1 MAVVPYN
8 GHSLSPQ
15 AADLVRRIA
24 QRILDEPADLMDQVY
39 AAVAAAADEPLRSE
53 PVLAAEVAASTRAN
67 VLHWAA
73 SIERDPG
80 GRVPANLT
88 PEVLGIAREAFR
100 RGIEQTVYT
109 TYHAGQNVV
118 QAHWMRTAFAL
129 SADPA
134 VLRQALTAGSESVAG
149 FVEDMVAVL
158 SEQLR
163 RERADLARSSHA
175 RRFEVVSLILDSAPI
190 TTGRASTQLGYD
202 LRRRHTAAVL
212 WTDPRRPDQAALAA
226 AAEVLG
232 PVTGARQVL
241 TVIASSSSVWAW
253 LAAAADT
260 DAGAITAATAAQPA
274 VRVAVGPAGT
284 GADGFRR
291 SHFDAVAT
299 QRLMSRRPDLRV
311 ARFADVQLVA
321 LALADEQRAREFVA
335 RTLGTLADADREL
348 RDTLCVYIAEQFS
361 AARAARAL
369 YTHRNTVLNRLQRA
383 ERLLPLPLAG
393 HGLEVGVALEIAQWL
408 GTQPPVQVSGGL
420 TGAPITILIS
430 PLTRGTRKGR
440 AHHHR
445 PPRSLWGDCAYFPCH
460 FQRGS
465 CSYHGWPDHGR
476 ERDAG
481 GGRRPHGQLC
491 RAR

>member
-1 MAVVPYN
+1 VADAGEPDA
-8 GHSLSPQ
+8 GEPLSPQ

-24 QRILDEPADLMDQVY
+24 RGILDEPADLMDRVY
-39 AAVAAAADEPLRSE
+39 AAVSAAADEPLRSE
-53 PVLAAEVAASTRAN
+53 PVLAAEVAASTRSN

-73 SIERDPG
+73 GIARDPA

-109 TYHAGQNVV
+109 TYHAGQNAV
-118 QAHWMRTAFAL
+118 QAYWMHTAFTL

-134 VLRQALTAGSESVAG
+134 VLCQVLAAGSESVAG
-149 FVEDMVAVL
+149 FVDDMVAAL

-163 RERADLARSSHA
+163 RERVELARSSHA

-190 TTGRASTQLGYD
+190 TTVQASTQLGYD
-202 LRRRHTAAVL
+202 LSRRHTAAVL

-226 AAEVLG
+226 AAGALG
-232 PVTGARQVL
+232 PATRARQVL
-241 TVIASSSSVWAW
+241 TVVASSSSVWAW

-260 DAGAITAATAAQPA
+260 GAGAITAAIAAYPA
-274 VRVAVGPAGT
+274 VRVAVGPAGA

-299 QRLMSRRPDLRV
+299 QRLMGRRPDLPV

-321 LALADEQRAREFVA
+321 LALADEQNAREFVA

-348 RDTLCVYIAEQFS
+348 RDTLCVYIGEQFS

-369 YTHRNTVLNRLQRA
+369 YTHRNTILNRLQRA

-393 HGLEVGVALEIAQWL
+393 HGLEIGVALEIAQWL
-408 GTQPPVQVSGGL
+408 GTQP
-420 TGAPITILIS
+420 
-430 PLTRGTRKGR
+430 
-440 AHHHR
+440 
-445 PPRSLWGDCAYFPCH
+445 
-460 FQRGS
+460 GS
-465 CSYHGWPDHGR
+465 AD
-476 ERDAG
+476 RD
-481 GGRRPHGQLC
+481 R
-491 RAR
+491 

>member
-1 MAVVPYN
+1 MMTVVPDA
-8 GHSLSPQ
+8 GDPLSPQ
-15 AADLVRRIA
+15 AADLVRRVA
-24 QRILDEPADLMDQVY
+24 QGILDEPAELMDQVE
-39 AAVAAAADEPLRSE
+39 AAVSAAADEPLRSE

-118 QAHWMRTAFAL
+118 WAYWMRTAFAL
-129 SADPA
+129 SRDPA
-134 VLRQALTAGSESVAG
+134 VLRQALAAGSASVAG
-149 FVEDMVAVL
+149 FVEDMVAAL

-163 RERADLARSSHA
+163 RERAELARSSHA

-190 TTGRASTQLGYD
+190 TTGRAGAQLGYD

-212 WTDPRRPDQAALAA
+212 WTDPRHPDQAALAA
-226 AAEVLG
+226 AAEALG
-232 PVTGARQVL
+232 PATRARQVL

-253 LAAAADT
+253 LAAASDT
-260 DAGAITAATAAQPA
+260 GAAAITAATAAHPG
-274 VRVAVGPAGT
+274 VRVAVGPPGT

-299 QRLMSRRPDLRV
+299 QRLMARRPDLRV
-311 ARFADVQLVA
+311 ARFTDVQLVA
-321 LALADEQRAREFVA
+321 LAIADEQRAREFVA
-335 RTLGTLADADREL
+335 RTLGKLADADPDL
-348 RDTLCVYIAEQFS
+348 RDTLCVYISEQFS

-383 ERLLPLPLAG
+383 ERLLPIPLAG
-393 HGLEVGVALEIAQWL
+393 HGLEVGVALEITQWL
-408 GTQPPVQVSGGL
+408 GTQPGS
-420 TGAPITILIS
+420 T
-430 PLTRGTRKGR
+430 TR
-440 AHHHR
+440 
-445 PPRSLWGDCAYFPCH
+445 
-460 FQRGS
+460 
-465 CSYHGWPDHGR
+465 
-476 ERDAG
+476 AG
-481 GGRRPHGQLC
+481 
-491 RAR
+491 

>member
-1 MAVVPYN
+1 MAVVPDA
-8 GHSLSPQ
+8 GEPLSPQ

-24 QRILDEPADLMDQVY
+24 RLFLDEPADLMAEVY
-39 AAVAAAADEPLRSE
+39 TAVAAAADEPLRSE
-53 PVLAAEVAASTRAN
+53 PVLAAEVAASTRSN

-73 SIERDPG
+73 GLARDPG
-80 GRVPANLT
+80 GRVPANLS

-109 TYHAGQNVV
+109 TYHAGQNAV
-118 QAHWMRTAFAL
+118 QAYWMRTAFAL
-129 SADPA
+129 SSDTA
-134 VLRQALTAGSESVAG
+134 VLRQVLAVGSASVAG
-149 FVEDMVAVL
+149 FVDDMVAAL

-163 RERADLARSSHA
+163 RERAELARGSHE

-190 TTGRASTQLGYD
+190 TAGRAGAQLGYD

-212 WTDPRRPDQAALAA
+212 WTDPRRPDQAALAR
-226 AAEVLG
+226 AAEALG
-232 PVTGARQVL
+232 PVTGAQQVL

-260 DAGAITAATAAQPA
+260 AADAITAATAAYPA
-274 VRVAVGPAGT
+274 VRIAVGPAGA
-284 GADGFRR
+284 GIDGFRR
-291 SHFDAVAT
+291 SHSDAVAT
-299 QRLMSRRPDLRV
+299 QRLMARRPGLPV

-321 LALADEQRAREFVA
+321 LAIQDEQRAREFVA

-348 RDTLCVYIAEQFS
+348 RDTLCVYIGEQFS

-408 GTQPPVQVSGGL
+408 GTPPGS
-420 TGAPITILIS
+420 A
-430 PLTRGTRKGR
+430 TRDR
-440 AHHHR
+440 
-445 PPRSLWGDCAYFPCH
+445 
-460 FQRGS
+460 
-465 CSYHGWPDHGR
+465 
-476 ERDAG
+476 
-481 GGRRPHGQLC
+481 
-491 RAR
+491 

>member
-1 MAVVPYN
+1 MAVVPDA
-8 GHSLSPQ
+8 GEPLSPQ

-24 QRILDEPADLMDQVY
+24 RTVLDEPADLMDQIH
-39 AAVAAAADEPLRSE
+39 AAVVAAADEPLRSE
-53 PVLAAEVAASTRAN
+53 PVLAAEVAASTRSN

-73 SIERDPG
+73 GIARDPG

-88 PEVLGIAREAFR
+88 PEVLVIAREAFR

-109 TYHAGQNVV
+109 TYHAGQNVL
-118 QAHWMRTAFAL
+118 QAYWMRTAFAL

-134 VLRQALTAGSESVAG
+134 VLRQALAAGSASVAG
-149 FVEDMVAVL
+149 FVEDMVAAL

-163 RERADLARSSHA
+163 REHADLARSSHA

-190 TTGRASTQLGYD
+190 TTGRAGAQLGYD

-226 AAEVLG
+226 AAEALG
-232 PVTGARQVL
+232 PVTRARQVL

-260 DAGAITAATAAQPA
+260 GAAAITAATAAHPA

-321 LALADEQRAREFVA
+321 LALADEQGAREFVA
-335 RTLGTLADADREL
+335 RTLGTLADADPDL
-348 RDTLCVYIAEQFS
+348 RDTLCVYIGEQFS

-383 ERLLPLPLAG
+383 ERLLPHRLAG
-393 HGLEVGVALEIAQWL
+393 HGLEIGVALEIAQWL
-408 GTQPPVQVSGGL
+408 GTQP
-420 TGAPITILIS
+420 
-430 PLTRGTRKGR
+430 
-440 AHHHR
+440 
-445 PPRSLWGDCAYFPCH
+445 
-460 FQRGS
+460 GS
-465 CSYHGWPDHGR
+465 ATH
-476 ERDAG
+476 AG
-481 GGRRPHGQLC
+481 
-491 RAR
+491 

>member
-1 MAVVPYN
+1 MTVVPEA
-8 GHSLSPQ
+8 GEPLSPQ

-24 QRILDEPADLMDQVY
+24 RTVLDEPADLMDQIQ
-39 AAVAAAADEPLRSE
+39 AAVSAAADEPLRSE
-53 PVLAAEVAASTRAN
+53 PVLAAEVAASTRSN
-67 VLHWAA
+67 VLYWAA
-73 SIERDPG
+73 GIARDPG
-80 GRVPANLT
+80 GRVPADLT

-118 QAHWMRTAFAL
+118 QAYWMRTAFAL

-134 VLRQALTAGSESVAG
+134 VLRQALAAGSASVAG
-149 FVEDMVAVL
+149 FVEDMVAAL

-175 RRFEVVSLILDSAPI
+175 RWFEVVSLILDSAPI
-190 TTGRASTQLGYD
+190 TTGRAGAQLGYD
-202 LRRRHTAAVL
+202 LRSRHTAAVL

-226 AAEVLG
+226 AAEALG
-232 PVTGARQVL
+232 PVTRARQVL

-260 DAGAITAATAAQPA
+260 GAAAITAATAAHPA

-321 LALADEQRAREFVA
+321 LALADEQGAREFVA
-335 RTLGTLADADREL
+335 RTLGRLADADPDL
-348 RDTLCVYIAEQFS
+348 RDTLCVYIGEQFS

-383 ERLLPLPLAG
+383 ERLLPHRLAG
-393 HGLEVGVALEIAQWL
+393 HGLEIGVALEIAQWL
-408 GTQPPVQVSGGL
+408 GTQP
-420 TGAPITILIS
+420 
-430 PLTRGTRKGR
+430 
-440 AHHHR
+440 
-445 PPRSLWGDCAYFPCH
+445 
-460 FQRGS
+460 GS
-465 CSYHGWPDHGR
+465 ATH
-476 ERDAG
+476 AG
-481 GGRRPHGQLC
+481 
-491 RAR
+491 

>member
-1 MAVVPYN
+1 MAVVPEA
-8 GHSLSPQ
+8 GEPLSPQ
-15 AADLVRRIA
+15 AADLVRRLA
-24 QRILDEPADLMDQVY
+24 RTILDEPADLMDQVH
-39 AAVAAAADEPLRSE
+39 AAVSAAADEPLRSE
-53 PVLAAEVAASTRAN
+53 PVLAAEVAASTRSN

-73 SIERDPG
+73 GIARDPG

-109 TYHAGQNVV
+109 TYHAGQNAV
-118 QAHWMRTAFAL
+118 QAYWMRTAFAL

-134 VLRQALTAGSESVAG
+134 VLRQALAAGSASVAG
-149 FVEDMVAVL
+149 FVEDMVAAL

-163 RERADLARSSHA
+163 REHADLARSSHA

-190 TTGRASTQLGYD
+190 TTGRAGAQLGYD

-226 AAEVLG
+226 AAEALG
-232 PVTGARQVL
+232 PVTRARQVL

-260 DAGAITAATAAQPA
+260 GAAAITAATAAHPA

-321 LALADEQRAREFVA
+321 LALADEQGAREFVA
-335 RTLGTLADADREL
+335 RTLGTLADADPDL
-348 RDTLCVYIAEQFS
+348 RDTLCVYIGEQFS

-383 ERLLPLPLAG
+383 ERLLPHRLAG
-393 HGLEVGVALEIAQWL
+393 HGLEIGVALEIAQWL
-408 GTQPPVQVSGGL
+408 GTQP
-420 TGAPITILIS
+420 
-430 PLTRGTRKGR
+430 
-440 AHHHR
+440 
-445 PPRSLWGDCAYFPCH
+445 
-460 FQRGS
+460 GS
-465 CSYHGWPDHGR
+465 ATH
-476 ERDAG
+476 AG
-481 GGRRPHGQLC
+481 
-491 RAR
+491 